1 MRAKAMW
8 RGGILGDRDLTVG
21 VLGGLGPEATVDF
34 MGKVLAATGAATD
47 QEHLH
52 LIVDCNPK
60 VPNRN
65 DAIAG
70 KGPSPAPDLVAMARR
85 LEAAGADLL
94 VMACNAAHA
103 YAADIR
109 ASVDIPF
116 VSIIDETVAA
126 LQRDLPGLEAVAVL
140 AAGGCRMARLYENA
154 LASHGIVP
162 VSPDEGEQAQLM
174 QAIYTIKAGRAA
186 STRGEL
192 VSLSEAL
199 IRRGAQAVIAGC
211 TEVPLV
217 LRQDDLSRPMLD
229 STMALALATVA
240 YAKRRR
246 LLPSPR

>member
-8 RGGILGDRDLTVG
+8 RGGIVKDRDLTVG

-70 KGPSPAPDLVAMARR
+70 KGPSPAPELAAMARR
-85 LEAAGADLL
+85 LEAAGADFL

-109 ASVDIPF
+109 GSVGIPF
-116 VSIIDETVAA
+116 VSIIDETMAA
-126 LQRDLPGLEAVAVL
+126 LQRDMPGLEAVAVL

-154 LASHGIVP
+154 LAAHGIRP
-162 VSPDEGEQAQLM
+162 VSPDEDEQAGLM
-174 QAIYTIKAGRAA
+174 KAIYAIKAGRAA
-186 STRGEL
+186 STKGQL
-192 VSLSEAL
+192 VELSEAL
-199 IRRGAQAVIAGC
+199 VRRGAEAVIAGC

-217 LRQDDLSRPMLD
+217 LCQGDLSRPMLD
-229 STMALALATVA
+229 STQALARATVA
-240 YAKRRR
+240 YAKRQR
-246 LLPSPR
+246 LLPFV

>member
-8 RGGILGDRDLTVG
+8 RGGIVSDRDLTVG

-34 MGKVLAATGAATD
+34 MAKVLAATGASTD

-70 KGPSPAPDLVAMARR
+70 RGPSPAPDLVAMARR
-85 LEAAGADLL
+85 LEAAGVDFL

-103 YAADIR
+103 FAGDIR
-109 ASVDIPF
+109 GSVSIPF

-126 LQRDLPGLEAVAVL
+126 LQRDMPGLEAVAVL
-140 AAGGCRMARLYENA
+140 AAGGCRMVRLYENA
-154 LASHGIVP
+154 LEAHGITP
-162 VSPDEGEQAQLM
+162 ISPDEDEQSGLM
-174 QAIYTIKAGRAA
+174 QAIYAIKAGRAA
-186 STRGEL
+186 STKGQLVGLGETL
-192 VSLSEAL
+192 V
-199 IRRGAQAVIAGC
+199 RRGAQAVIAGC

-217 LRQDDLSRPMLD
+217 LGQGDLSRPMLD
-229 STMALALATVA
+229 STQALAHATVA
-240 YAKRRR
+240 YAKRQR
-246 LLPSPR
+246 LLPSI